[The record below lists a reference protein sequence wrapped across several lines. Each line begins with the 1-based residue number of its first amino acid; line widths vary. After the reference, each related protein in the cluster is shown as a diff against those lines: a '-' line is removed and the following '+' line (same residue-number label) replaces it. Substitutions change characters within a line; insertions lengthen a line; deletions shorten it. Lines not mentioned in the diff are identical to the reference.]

1 MYFAC
6 ARNTPNAKVQKN
18 YHICKRKTKN
28 LSKKCVLIWN
38 CGIFFVSLQ
47 SKSSKRTTM
56 TLTELHILNFKN
68 IAEASLT
75 FADKLNCFVGL
86 NGQGKTNLLDAIYY
100 LSFTKSAFN
109 AIDSQN
115 IRHDAE
121 FAMIQ
126 GLYSNQQS
134 AVSDQPD
141 EPVQVTCA
149 IRRGQKK
156 QFRCGKKDYQRM
168 LDHIGKIPLVMVS
181 PEDNQLIAEG
191 SDERR
196 RFLDIIIGQTDRA
209 YLEHLNLYNAL
220 VKQRNALLKQFGE
233 QPTANSQEPKAG
245 DELFEVIEMQMVP
258 HAEYIFGRR
267 KRFVEAFVPIF
278 ADLYKTIAEVEEQ
291 PQLTYRSQ
299 LFDRELSEA
308 LRRTRQRDL
317 ILGWTSQGAHKDE
330 LEMQLGD
337 YPLRRVGSQGQ
348 QKTYLIAMK
357 LAQALYLPLAV
368 SHWPLTEG
376 SQEPKAK
383 SQKPILLL
391 DDIFDKLDATRVARI
406 IDMLRCEQFGQIF
419 LTDTD
424 RQHLTDI
431 VKPLGSSKVFN
442 VSSGDFRA
450 G

>member
-1 MYFAC
+1 M
-6 ARNTPNAKVQKN
+6 
-18 YHICKRKTKN
+18 I
-28 LSKKCVLIWN
+28 
-38 CGIFFVSLQ
+38 LQ
-47 SKSSKRTTM
+47 
-56 TLTELHILNFKN
+56 ELHIIDFKN
-68 IAEASLT
+68 IREADLT

-109 AIDSQN
+109 TVDSQN

-126 GLYSNQQS
+126 GVYALGNGFAS
-134 AVSDQPD
+134 D
-141 EPVQVTCA
+141 EPIQVTCG
-149 IRRGQKK
+149 IRRGLKK
-156 QFRCGKKDYQRM
+156 QFKLGKKDYQRM
-168 LDHIGKIPLVMVS
+168 LDHIGRIPLVMVS

-209 YLEHLNLYNAL
+209 YLEHLNLYNSL
-220 VKQRNALLKQFGE
+220 VKQRNALLKQYGDGD
-233 QPTANSQEPKAG
+233 QPTVPG
-245 DELFEVIEMQMVP
+245 DLFDVIEMQMVP
-258 HAEYIFGRR
+258 HAEYIFARR
-267 KRFVEAFVPIF
+267 KAFVEAFVPIF

-291 PQLTYRSQ
+291 PRLTYRSQ
-299 LFDRELSEA
+299 LFDRDLAES

-317 ILGWTSQGAHKDE
+317 ILGWTSQGVHKDE

-357 LAQALYLPLAV
+357 LAQALAFDNAV
-368 SHWPLTEG
+368 ASDAMRHKDDACLRSPQQLG
-376 SQEPKAK
+376 
-383 SQKPILLL
+383 KPILLL

-406 IDMLRCEQFGQIF
+406 VDMLRGEQFGQIF

-424 RQHLTDI
+424 RQHLTEI
-431 VKPLGSSKVFN
+431 VQPLGLSKVFY
-442 VSSGDFRA
+442 VSGGDFRA

>member
-1 MYFAC
+1 
-6 ARNTPNAKVQKN
+6 
-18 YHICKRKTKN
+18 
-28 LSKKCVLIWN
+28 
-38 CGIFFVSLQ
+38 
-47 SKSSKRTTM
+47 M
-56 TLTELHILNFKN
+56 TLNELHIINFKN
-68 IAEASLT
+68 IREADLT

-109 AIDSQN
+109 TIDSQN
-115 IRHDAE
+115 ILHDAE

-126 GLYSNQQS
+126 GVYS
-134 AVSDQPD
+134 ADSDQD
-141 EPVQVTCA
+141 ETMQVTCG

-168 LDHIGKIPLVMVS
+168 LDHIGLIPLVMVS
-181 PEDNQLIAEG
+181 PEDSQLIAEG

-196 RFLDIIIGQTDRA
+196 RFMDVVIGQTDRS
-209 YLEHLNLYNAL
+209 YLEHLNQYNAL
-220 VKQRNALLKQFGE
+220 VKQRNALLKQYGDSD
-233 QPTANSQEPKAG
+233 QRSIP

-258 HAEYIFGRR
+258 HAMYIFAQR
-267 KRFVEAFVPIF
+267 KAFVEAFVPLF
-278 ADLYKTIAEVEEQ
+278 ADLYKTIAEVEEM

-299 LFDRELSEA
+299 LFDRALGEA
-308 LRRTRQRDL
+308 LQRTRQRDL
-317 ILGWTSQGAHKDE
+317 ILGWTSQGVHKDE

-357 LAQALYLPLAV
+357 LAQALYLSSEQSAV
-368 SHWPLTEG
+368 S
-376 SQEPKAK
+376 SR
-383 SQKPILLL
+383 KPILLL

-406 IDMLRCEQFGQIF
+406 VNLVRGEQFGQIF

-431 VKPLGSSKVFN
+431 VRPIGTIDGEEQPLDSSKVFY
-442 VSSGDFRA
+442 VSGGDFREA
-450 G
+450 

>member
-1 MYFAC
+1 M
-6 ARNTPNAKVQKN
+6 
-18 YHICKRKTKN
+18 I
-28 LSKKCVLIWN
+28 
-38 CGIFFVSLQ
+38 LQ
-47 SKSSKRTTM
+47 
-56 TLTELHILNFKN
+56 ELHIIDFKN
-68 IAEASLT
+68 IREADLT

-109 AIDSQN
+109 TVDSQN

-126 GLYSNQQS
+126 GVYAFGNGLAS
-134 AVSDQPD
+134 D
-141 EPVQVTCA
+141 EPIQVTCG
-149 IRRGQKK
+149 IRRGLKK
-156 QFRCGKKDYQRM
+156 QFKLGKKDYQRM
-168 LDHIGKIPLVMVS
+168 LDHIGRIPLVMVS

-209 YLEHLNLYNAL
+209 YLEHLNLYNSL
-220 VKQRNALLKQFGE
+220 VKQRNALLKQYGDGD
-233 QPTANSQEPKAG
+233 QPTVPG
-245 DELFEVIEMQMVP
+245 DLFDVIEMQMVP
-258 HAEYIFGRR
+258 HAEYIFARR
-267 KRFVEAFVPIF
+267 KAFVEAFVPIF

-291 PQLTYRSQ
+291 PRLTYRSQ
-299 LFDRELSEA
+299 LFDRDLAES

-317 ILGWTSQGAHKDE
+317 ILGWTSQGVHKDE

-357 LAQALYLPLAV
+357 LAQALAFDNAV
-368 SHWPLTEG
+368 ASDAAMRHKGDASLRSPQQLG
-376 SQEPKAK
+376 
-383 SQKPILLL
+383 KPILLL

-406 IDMLRCEQFGQIF
+406 VDMLRGEQFGQIF

-424 RQHLTDI
+424 RQHLTEI
-431 VKPLGSSKVFN
+431 VQPLGSSKVFY
-442 VSSGDFRA
+442 VSGGDFRA

>member
-1 MYFAC
+1 
-6 ARNTPNAKVQKN
+6 
-18 YHICKRKTKN
+18 
-28 LSKKCVLIWN
+28 
-38 CGIFFVSLQ
+38 
-47 SKSSKRTTM
+47 M
-56 TLTELHILNFKN
+56 TLNELHIINFKN
-68 IAEASLT
+68 IREADLT

-109 AIDSQN
+109 TIDSQN
-115 IRHDAE
+115 ILHDAE

-126 GLYSNQQS
+126 GVYS
-134 AVSDQPD
+134 ADSDQD
-141 EPVQVTCA
+141 ETMQVTCG

-168 LDHIGKIPLVMVS
+168 LDHIGRIPLVMVS
-181 PEDNQLIAEG
+181 PEDGQLIAEG

-196 RFLDIIIGQTDRA
+196 RFMDVVIGQTDRA

-220 VKQRNALLKQFGE
+220 VKQRNALLKQYGDSD
-233 QPTANSQEPKAG
+233 QPSIP

-258 HAEYIFGRR
+258 HAMYIFAQR
-267 KRFVEAFVPIF
+267 KAFVEAFVPLF
-278 ADLYKTIAEVEEQ
+278 ADLYKTIAEVEEM

-299 LFDRELSEA
+299 LFDRELGEA
-308 LRRTRQRDL
+308 LQRTRQRDL
-317 ILGWTSQGAHKDE
+317 ILGWTSQGVHKDE

-337 YPLRRVGSQGQ
+337 YPLRWVGSQGQ

-357 LAQALYLPLAV
+357 LAQALYLSSQQSAV
-368 SHWPLTEG
+368 S
-376 SQEPKAK
+376 SR
-383 SQKPILLL
+383 KPILLL

-406 IDMLRCEQFGQIF
+406 VNLVRGEQFGQIF

-431 VKPLGSSKVFN
+431 VRPIGTIDGEVQPLGSSKVFY
-442 VSSGDFRA
+442 VSGGDFREA
-450 G
+450 

>member
-1 MYFAC
+1 
-6 ARNTPNAKVQKN
+6 
-18 YHICKRKTKN
+18 
-28 LSKKCVLIWN
+28 
-38 CGIFFVSLQ
+38 
-47 SKSSKRTTM
+47 M
-56 TLTELHILNFKN
+56 TLNELHIINFKN
-68 IAEASLT
+68 IREADLT

-109 AIDSQN
+109 TIDSQN
-115 IRHDAE
+115 ILHEAE

-126 GLYSNQQS
+126 GVYSADGEQ
-134 AVSDQPD
+134 D
-141 EPVQVTCA
+141 ETMQVTCG

-168 LDHIGKIPLVMVS
+168 LDHIGRIPLVMVS
-181 PEDNQLIAEG
+181 PEDGQLIAEG

-196 RFLDIIIGQTDRA
+196 RFMDVVIGQTDRA

-220 VKQRNALLKQFGE
+220 VKQRNALLKQYGDSG
-233 QPTANSQEPKAG
+233 QPSIP

-258 HAEYIFGRR
+258 HATYIFAQR
-267 KRFVEAFVPIF
+267 KAFVEAFVPLF
-278 ADLYKTIAEVEEQ
+278 ADLYKTIAEVEEM

-299 LFDRELSEA
+299 LFDRELGEA
-308 LRRTRQRDL
+308 LQRTRQRDL
-317 ILGWTSQGAHKDE
+317 ILGWTSQGVHKDE

-357 LAQALYLPLAV
+357 LAQALYLSSQQSAV
-368 SHWPLTEG
+368 S
-376 SQEPKAK
+376 SR
-383 SQKPILLL
+383 KPILLL

-406 IDMLRCEQFGQIF
+406 VNLVRGEQFGQIF

-431 VKPLGSSKVFN
+431 VRPIGTIDGEVQPLGSSKVFY
-442 VSSGDFRA
+442 VSGGDFREA
-450 G
+450 

>member
-1 MYFAC
+1 
-6 ARNTPNAKVQKN
+6 
-18 YHICKRKTKN
+18 
-28 LSKKCVLIWN
+28 
-38 CGIFFVSLQ
+38 
-47 SKSSKRTTM
+47 M
-56 TLTELHILNFKN
+56 TLNELHIINFKN
-68 IAEASLT
+68 IREADLT

-109 AIDSQN
+109 TIDSQN
-115 IRHDAE
+115 ILHDAE

-126 GLYSNQQS
+126 GVYS
-134 AVSDQPD
+134 ADSDQD
-141 EPVQVTCA
+141 ETMQVTCG

-168 LDHIGKIPLVMVS
+168 LDHIGRIPLVMVS
-181 PEDNQLIAEG
+181 PEDGQLIAEG

-196 RFLDIIIGQTDRA
+196 RFMDVVIGQTDRA

-220 VKQRNALLKQFGE
+220 VKQRNALLKQYGDSG
-233 QPTANSQEPKAG
+233 QPSIP

-258 HAEYIFGRR
+258 HATYIFAQR
-267 KRFVEAFVPIF
+267 KAFVEAFVPLF
-278 ADLYKTIAEVEEQ
+278 ADLYKTIAEVEEM

-299 LFDRELSEA
+299 LFDRELGEA
-308 LRRTRQRDL
+308 LQRTRQRDL
-317 ILGWTSQGAHKDE
+317 ILGWTSQGVHKDE

-357 LAQALYLPLAV
+357 LAQALYLSSQQSAV
-368 SHWPLTEG
+368 S
-376 SQEPKAK
+376 SR
-383 SQKPILLL
+383 KPILLL

-406 IDMLRCEQFGQIF
+406 VNLVRGEQFGQIF

-431 VKPLGSSKVFN
+431 VRPIGTIDGEVQPLGSSKVFY
-442 VSSGDFRA
+442 VSGGDFREA
-450 G
+450 

>member
-1 MYFAC
+1 MIL
-6 ARNTPNAKVQKN
+6 R
-18 YHICKRKTKN
+18 
-28 LSKKCVLIWN
+28 
-38 CGIFFVSLQ
+38 
-47 SKSSKRTTM
+47 
-56 TLTELHILNFKN
+56 ELHIIDFKN
-68 IAEASLT
+68 IREADLM

-109 AIDSQN
+109 TVDSQN

-126 GLYSNQQS
+126 GVYALGNGFAS
-134 AVSDQPD
+134 D
-141 EPVQVTCA
+141 EPIQVTCG
-149 IRRGQKK
+149 IRRGLKK
-156 QFRCGKKDYQRM
+156 QFKLGKKDYQRM
-168 LDHIGKIPLVMVS
+168 LDHIGRIPLVMVS

-209 YLEHLNLYNAL
+209 YLEHLNLYNSL
-220 VKQRNALLKQFGE
+220 VKQRNALLKQYGDGD
-233 QPTANSQEPKAG
+233 QPTVPG
-245 DELFEVIEMQMVP
+245 DLFDVIEMQMVP
-258 HAEYIFGRR
+258 HAEYIFARR
-267 KRFVEAFVPIF
+267 KAFVEAFVPIF

-291 PQLTYRSQ
+291 PRLTYRSQ
-299 LFDRELSEA
+299 LFDRDLAES

-317 ILGWTSQGAHKDE
+317 ILGWTSQGVHKDE

-357 LAQALYLPLAV
+357 LAQALAFDNAV
-368 SHWPLTEG
+368 ASDAMQHKGDACLRSPQQLG
-376 SQEPKAK
+376 
-383 SQKPILLL
+383 KPILLL

-406 IDMLRCEQFGQIF
+406 VDMLRGEQFGQIF

-424 RQHLTDI
+424 RQHLTEI
-431 VKPLGSSKVFN
+431 VQPLGLSKVFY
-442 VSSGDFRA
+442 VSGGDFRA

>member
-1 MYFAC
+1 M
-6 ARNTPNAKVQKN
+6 
-18 YHICKRKTKN
+18 I
-28 LSKKCVLIWN
+28 
-38 CGIFFVSLQ
+38 LQ
-47 SKSSKRTTM
+47 
-56 TLTELHILNFKN
+56 ELHIIDFKN
-68 IAEASLT
+68 IREADLM

-109 AIDSQN
+109 TVDSQN

-126 GLYSNQQS
+126 GVYALGNGFAS
-134 AVSDQPD
+134 D
-141 EPVQVTCA
+141 EPIQVTCG
-149 IRRGQKK
+149 IRRGLKK
-156 QFRCGKKDYQRM
+156 QFKLGKKDYQRM
-168 LDHIGKIPLVMVS
+168 LDHIGRIPLVMVS

-209 YLEHLNLYNAL
+209 YLEHLNLYNSL
-220 VKQRNALLKQFGE
+220 VKQRNALLKQYGDGD
-233 QPTANSQEPKAG
+233 QPTVPG
-245 DELFEVIEMQMVP
+245 DLFDVIEMQMVP
-258 HAEYIFGRR
+258 HAEYIFARR
-267 KRFVEAFVPIF
+267 KAFVEAFVPIF

-291 PQLTYRSQ
+291 PRLTYRSQ
-299 LFDRELSEA
+299 LFDRDLAES

-317 ILGWTSQGAHKDE
+317 ILGWTSQGVHKDE

-357 LAQALYLPLAV
+357 LAQALALDNAV
-368 SHWPLTEG
+368 ASDAMRHEDDACLRSPQQLG
-376 SQEPKAK
+376 
-383 SQKPILLL
+383 KPILLL

-406 IDMLRCEQFGQIF
+406 VDMLRGEQFGQIF

-424 RQHLTDI
+424 RQHLTEI
-431 VKPLGSSKVFN
+431 VQPLGLSKVFY
-442 VSSGDFRA
+442 VSGGDFRA

>member
-1 MYFAC
+1 
-6 ARNTPNAKVQKN
+6 
-18 YHICKRKTKN
+18 
-28 LSKKCVLIWN
+28 
-38 CGIFFVSLQ
+38 
-47 SKSSKRTTM
+47 M
-56 TLTELHILNFKN
+56 TLNELHIINFKN
-68 IAEASLT
+68 IREADLT

-109 AIDSQN
+109 TIDSQN
-115 IRHDAE
+115 ILHDAE

-126 GLYSNQQS
+126 GVYS
-134 AVSDQPD
+134 ADSDQD
-141 EPVQVTCA
+141 ETMQVTCG

-168 LDHIGKIPLVMVS
+168 LDHIGRIPLVMVS
-181 PEDNQLIAEG
+181 PEDGQLIAEG

-196 RFLDIIIGQTDRA
+196 RFMDVVIGQTDRA

-220 VKQRNALLKQFGE
+220 VKQRNALLKQYGDSG
-233 QPTANSQEPKAG
+233 QPSIP

-258 HAEYIFGRR
+258 HATYIFAQR
-267 KRFVEAFVPIF
+267 KAFVEAFVPLF
-278 ADLYKTIAEVEEQ
+278 ADLYKTIAEVEEM

-299 LFDRELSEA
+299 LFDRELGEA
-308 LRRTRQRDL
+308 LQRTRQRDL
-317 ILGWTSQGAHKDE
+317 ILGWTSQGIHKDE

-357 LAQALYLPLAV
+357 LAQALYLSSQQSAV
-368 SHWPLTEG
+368 S
-376 SQEPKAK
+376 SR
-383 SQKPILLL
+383 KPILLL

-406 IDMLRCEQFGQIF
+406 VNLVRGEQFGQIF

-431 VKPLGSSKVFN
+431 VRPIGTIDGEIQPLDSSKVFY
-442 VSSGDFRA
+442 VSGGDFREA
-450 G
+450 

>member
-1 MYFAC
+1 
-6 ARNTPNAKVQKN
+6 
-18 YHICKRKTKN
+18 
-28 LSKKCVLIWN
+28 
-38 CGIFFVSLQ
+38 
-47 SKSSKRTTM
+47 M
-56 TLTELHILNFKN
+56 TLKELHIINFKN
-68 IAEASLT
+68 IREADLT

-109 AIDSQN
+109 TIDSQN
-115 IRHDAE
+115 ILHDAE

-126 GLYSNQQS
+126 GVYS
-134 AVSDQPD
+134 ADSDQA
-141 EPVQVTCA
+141 ETMQVTCG

-168 LDHIGKIPLVMVS
+168 LDHIGRIPLVMVS
-181 PEDNQLIAEG
+181 PEDGQLIAEG

-196 RFLDIIIGQTDRA
+196 RFMDVVIGQTDRA

-220 VKQRNALLKQFGE
+220 VKQRNALLKQYGDSG
-233 QPTANSQEPKAG
+233 QPSIP

-258 HAEYIFGRR
+258 HAMYIFAQR
-267 KRFVEAFVPIF
+267 KAFVEAFVPLF
-278 ADLYKTIAEVEEQ
+278 ADLYKTIAEVEEM

-299 LFDRELSEA
+299 LFDRELGEA
-308 LRRTRQRDL
+308 LQRTRQRDL
-317 ILGWTSQGAHKDE
+317 ILGWTSQGVHKDE

-357 LAQALYLPLAV
+357 LAQALYLSSQQSAV
-368 SHWPLTEG
+368 S
-376 SQEPKAK
+376 SR
-383 SQKPILLL
+383 KPILLL

-406 IDMLRCEQFGQIF
+406 VNLVRGEQFGQIF

-431 VKPLGSSKVFN
+431 VRPIGTIDGEIQPLDSSKVFY
-442 VSSGDFRA
+442 VSGGDFREA
-450 G
+450 

>member
-1 MYFAC
+1 
-6 ARNTPNAKVQKN
+6 
-18 YHICKRKTKN
+18 
-28 LSKKCVLIWN
+28 
-38 CGIFFVSLQ
+38 
-47 SKSSKRTTM
+47 M
-56 TLTELHILNFKN
+56 TLNELHIINFKN
-68 IAEASLT
+68 IREADLT

-109 AIDSQN
+109 TIDSQN
-115 IRHDAE
+115 ILHDAE

-126 GLYSNQQS
+126 GVYS
-134 AVSDQPD
+134 ADSDQD
-141 EPVQVTCA
+141 ETMQVTCG

-168 LDHIGKIPLVMVS
+168 LDHIGLIPLVMVS
-181 PEDNQLIAEG
+181 PEDSQLIAEG

-196 RFLDIIIGQTDRA
+196 RFMDVVIGQTDRS
-209 YLEHLNLYNAL
+209 YLEHLNQYNAL
-220 VKQRNALLKQFGE
+220 VKQRNALLKQYGDSD
-233 QPTANSQEPKAG
+233 QRSIP

-258 HAEYIFGRR
+258 HAMYIFAQR
-267 KRFVEAFVPIF
+267 KAFVEAFVPLF
-278 ADLYKTIAEVEEQ
+278 AGLYKTIAEVEEM

-299 LFDRELSEA
+299 LFDRELGEA
-308 LRRTRQRDL
+308 LQRTRQRDL
-317 ILGWTSQGAHKDE
+317 ILGWTSQGVHKDE

-357 LAQALYLPLAV
+357 LAQALYLSSEQSAV
-368 SHWPLTEG
+368 S
-376 SQEPKAK
+376 SR
-383 SQKPILLL
+383 KPILLL

-406 IDMLRCEQFGQIF
+406 VNLVRGEQFGQIF

-431 VKPLGSSKVFN
+431 VRPIGTIDGEEQPLGSSKVFY
-442 VSSGDFRA
+442 VSGGDFREA
-450 G
+450 

>member
-1 MYFAC
+1 
-6 ARNTPNAKVQKN
+6 
-18 YHICKRKTKN
+18 
-28 LSKKCVLIWN
+28 
-38 CGIFFVSLQ
+38 
-47 SKSSKRTTM
+47 M
-56 TLTELHILNFKN
+56 TLNELHIINFKN
-68 IAEASLT
+68 IREADLT

-109 AIDSQN
+109 TIDSQN
-115 IRHDAE
+115 ILHDAE

-126 GLYSNQQS
+126 GAYS
-134 AVSDQPD
+134 ADSDQD
-141 EPVQVTCA
+141 ETMQVTCG

-168 LDHIGKIPLVMVS
+168 LDHIGLIPLVMVS
-181 PEDNQLIAEG
+181 PEDSQLIAEG

-196 RFLDIIIGQTDRA
+196 RFMDVVIGQTDRS

-220 VKQRNALLKQFGE
+220 VKQRNALLKQY
-233 QPTANSQEPKAG
+233 G
-245 DELFEVIEMQMVP
+245 DSDQRSIPEELFEVIEMQMVP
-258 HAEYIFGRR
+258 HAMYIFAQR
-267 KRFVEAFVPIF
+267 KAFVEAFVPLF
-278 ADLYKTIAEVEEQ
+278 AALYKTIAEVEEM

-299 LFDRELSEA
+299 LFDRELGEA
-308 LRRTRQRDL
+308 LQRTRQRDL
-317 ILGWTSQGAHKDE
+317 ILGWTSQGVHKDE

-357 LAQALYLPLAV
+357 LAQALYLSSEQSAV
-368 SHWPLTEG
+368 S
-376 SQEPKAK
+376 SR
-383 SQKPILLL
+383 KPILLL

-406 IDMLRCEQFGQIF
+406 VNLVRGEQFGQIF

-431 VKPLGSSKVFN
+431 VRPIGTIDGEEQPLGSSKVFY
-442 VSSGDFRA
+442 VSGGDFREA
-450 G
+450 

>member
-1 MYFAC
+1 
-6 ARNTPNAKVQKN
+6 
-18 YHICKRKTKN
+18 
-28 LSKKCVLIWN
+28 
-38 CGIFFVSLQ
+38 
-47 SKSSKRTTM
+47 M
-56 TLTELHILNFKN
+56 TLKELHIINFKN
-68 IAEASLT
+68 IREADLT

-109 AIDSQN
+109 TIDSQN
-115 IRHDAE
+115 ILHDAE

-126 GLYSNQQS
+126 GVYS
-134 AVSDQPD
+134 ADSDQD
-141 EPVQVTCA
+141 ETMQVTCG

-168 LDHIGKIPLVMVS
+168 LDHIGRIPLVMVS
-181 PEDNQLIAEG
+181 PEDGQLIAEG

-196 RFLDIIIGQTDRA
+196 RFMDVVIGQTDRA

-220 VKQRNALLKQFGE
+220 VKQRNALLKQYGDSG
-233 QPTANSQEPKAG
+233 QPSIP

-258 HAEYIFGRR
+258 HAMYIFAQR
-267 KRFVEAFVPIF
+267 KAFVEAFVPLF
-278 ADLYKTIAEVEEQ
+278 ADLYKTIAEVEEM

-299 LFDRELSEA
+299 LFDRELGEA
-308 LRRTRQRDL
+308 LQRTRQRDL
-317 ILGWTSQGAHKDE
+317 ILGWTSQGVHKDE

-357 LAQALYLPLAV
+357 LAQALYLSSQQSAV
-368 SHWPLTEG
+368 S
-376 SQEPKAK
+376 SR
-383 SQKPILLL
+383 KPILLL

-406 IDMLRCEQFGQIF
+406 VNLVRGEQFGQIF

-431 VKPLGSSKVFN
+431 VRPIGTIDDEVQPLGSSKVFY
-442 VSSGDFRA
+442 VSGGDFREA
-450 G
+450 

>member
-1 MYFAC
+1 M
-6 ARNTPNAKVQKN
+6 
-18 YHICKRKTKN
+18 I
-28 LSKKCVLIWN
+28 
-38 CGIFFVSLQ
+38 LQ
-47 SKSSKRTTM
+47 
-56 TLTELHILNFKN
+56 ELHIIDFKN
-68 IAEASLT
+68 IREADLM

-109 AIDSQN
+109 TVDSQN

-126 GLYSNQQS
+126 GVYALGNGFAS
-134 AVSDQPD
+134 D
-141 EPVQVTCA
+141 EPIQVTCG
-149 IRRGQKK
+149 IRRGLKK
-156 QFRCGKKDYQRM
+156 QFKLGKKDYQRM
-168 LDHIGKIPLVMVS
+168 LDHIGRIPLVMVS

-196 RFLDIIIGQTDRA
+196 RFLDIIVGQTDRA
-209 YLEHLNLYNAL
+209 YLEHLNLYNSL
-220 VKQRNALLKQFGE
+220 VKQRNALLKQYGDGD
-233 QPTANSQEPKAG
+233 QPTVPG
-245 DELFEVIEMQMVP
+245 DLFDVIEMQMVP
-258 HAEYIFGRR
+258 HAEYIFARR
-267 KRFVEAFVPIF
+267 KAFVEAFVPIF

-291 PQLTYRSQ
+291 PRLTYRSQ
-299 LFDRELSEA
+299 LFDRDLAES

-317 ILGWTSQGAHKDE
+317 ILGWTSQGVHKDE

-357 LAQALYLPLAV
+357 LAQALAFDNAV
-368 SHWPLTEG
+368 ASDAMRHKDDACLRSPQQLG
-376 SQEPKAK
+376 
-383 SQKPILLL
+383 KPILLL

-406 IDMLRCEQFGQIF
+406 VDMLRGEQFGQIF

-424 RQHLTDI
+424 RQHLTEI
-431 VKPLGSSKVFN
+431 VQPLGLSKVFY
-442 VSSGDFRA
+442 VSGGDFRA